1 MALLCSPRAAVSER
15 FPTSPGVSLQ
25 LVHFYAFGRH
35 LYGQL
40 EGDEIAVFDG
50 NPFDGQLTPTGQT
63 ISADVVHILPPCRP
77 SKIVC
82 VGSNYRLH
90 CVEMGR
96 PIPTVPRLFLKPPS
110 ALVAH
115 EAAIVIPPGVGRVD
129 FEGEL
134 AVVIGRRMTRV
145 AEEDV
150 LSHVLGLSI
159 LNDVTARDIQNAD
172 VQFTRAKGMDTFS
185 PFGPGITTG
194 LDPLDLRLVTRV
206 NGVVKQDSR
215 TSDMIFPVRTLLSFI
230 SHYMTLEPGDVV
242 ATGTPSGVGAIAPGD
257 EVAIEIEGVGTLR
270 NPVIALEDAPRPGP
284 GGAPGSAP
292 RAQGPGHE

>member
-1 MALLCSPRAAVSER
+1 MHLS
-15 FPTSPGVSLQ
+15 
-25 LVHFYAFGRH
+25 HFYAFGRH

-40 EGDEIAVFDG
+40 QGDEIAVFDG
-50 NPFDGQLTPTGQT
+50 NPFEGQMSPTGQT
-63 ISADVVHILPPCRP
+63 ISVDVVHILPPCRP

-82 VGSNYRLH
+82 VGSNYRMH

-96 PIPTVPRLFLKPPS
+96 PIPDVPKLFLKPPS

-115 EAAIVIPPGVGRVD
+115 DAPIVIPDGVGRVD

-145 AEEDV
+145 AEEDA
-150 LSHVLGLSI
+150 LDHVLGYSI

-172 VQFTRAKGMDTFS
+172 VQFTRAKGFDTFS
-185 PFGPGITTG
+185 PLGPGITTD
-194 LDPLDLRLVTRV
+194 LNPSDLRILTRV

-215 TSDMIFPVRTLLSFI
+215 TSDMIFSVRTLLSFI
-230 SHYMTLEPGDVV
+230 SRHMTLEPGDVI
-242 ATGTPSGVGAIAPGD
+242 ATGTPSGVGPIVPGD
-257 EVAIEIEGVGTLR
+257 EVTIEIEGVGTLT
-270 NPVIALEDAPRPGP
+270 NPVIARQDAPRHGA

-292 RAQGPGHE
+292 RAQGVGHE